1 MGDVVSLVEKAQE
14 SIDQNEAERLAKRME
29 KAEFNLDDFL
39 RQMQQV
45 KKMGS
50 LGSIASMMPGMSNVT
65 IGDKEEKK
73 MAHTEA
79 IILSMTVKERTT
91 PRLLRGSR
99 VTRIANGSGTKVSD
113 VNALLKKFSQ
123 MQKMMRMMK
132 GNKGKRMLNAMRS
145 KMGG

>member
-1 MGDVVSLVEKAQE
+1 
-14 SIDQNEAERLAKRME
+14 ME

-39 RQMQQV
+39 KQMQQF

-79 IILSMTVKERTT
+79 IILSMTAKEKAT

-99 VTRIANGSGTKVSD
+99 LTRIANGSGTKVSD
-113 VNALLKKFSQ
+113 VNALLKQFSQ

-132 GNKGKRMLNAMRS
+132 GSKGKQMLNAMKD